1 MESRFRK
8 LPKDILLKTA
18 LDLDLPDILS
28 LCKSDEK
35 INEKLCESE
44 NNLFWI
50 EKLQKDFYVNYNKLK
65 IIESPKNVYFNL
77 NADFNDGLQQIFD
90 EGYPEKLKNQLIN
103 SGYIKKFQNEIT
115 KVLGPYYGEK
125 IDEEKYDNLMY
136 NGDENVNEILQNY
149 FFGGGEDRGYY
160 PLQDADT
167 KFADVFEIKY
177 W

>member
-65 IIESPKNVYFNL
+65 IIESPSNFRRASSRFL
-77 NADFNDGLQQIFD
+77 
-90 EGYPEKLKNQLIN
+90 
-103 SGYIKKFQNEIT
+103 
-115 KVLGPYYGEK
+115 
-125 IDEEKYDNLMY
+125 
-136 NGDENVNEILQNY
+136 
-149 FFGGGEDRGYY
+149 
-160 PLQDADT
+160 
-167 KFADVFEIKY
+167 
-177 W
+177 